1 MAAAGAEPPDDWRLA
16 TSGAFAD
23 PWGMASVRA
32 WIFFAGLVAWPG
44 ATRAAEF
51 SLPPVSGELSGDYTP
66 LNLPGAP
73 TLHWQLGVALDK
85 GDTRALTLLA
95 EGSGTTLRLA
105 LELTDLASGTWRIE
119 EGKAEIA
126 PWLAAVL
133 PRFGSEFVGA
143 SAAGRV
149 EAKGEGTWQDG
160 QPAGRATI
168 MLRDGRLDDPAHKLS
183 LEGVALDLAI
193 DDLAARRSAPAQT
206 LTWTSGRYDVVPL
219 GAGRIEFALAGDE
232 VRVTAATLSAFGGEL
247 QLGEFVISLARP
259 EFAVTARATA
269 LDVQQLLPLLPPVL
283 AEAHGRLDGFLTL
296 KRDASGIQIGAGRL
310 ALRQGE
316 AADLRL
322 APRPGLLSASLPPTV
337 LKYYPG
343 LGQIETGQI
352 PLRAELL
359 EIQFTPQGDAD
370 GRTASVHL
378 AGGPVDPKLRAPV
391 DLVVNVRGPLESL
404 VKLGTNSRLHFGGAR

>member
-1 MAAAGAEPPDDWRLA
+1 
-16 TSGAFAD
+16 
-23 PWGMASVRA
+23 
-32 WIFFAGLVAWPG
+32 
-44 ATRAAEF
+44 
-51 SLPPVSGELSGDYTP
+51 VSGELSGDYTP

-73 TLHWQLGVALDK
+73 TLHWKLGLAPDTR
-85 GDTRALTLLA
+85 DTRALTLDV
-95 EGSGTTLRLA
+95 EGTGTVLHLTLK
-105 LELTDLASGTWRIE
+105 LTDLESGTWRIE
-119 EGKAEIA
+119 DGKVDIA

-133 PRFGSEFVGA
+133 ARLGDEFAGA
-143 SAAGRV
+143 SAAGRLAV
-149 EAKGEGTWQDG
+149 TGEGTWREG
-160 QPAGRATI
+160 LPAGRATI
-168 MLRDGRLDDPAHKLS
+168 VLRDGRLDDPAHKLS
-183 LEGVALDLAI
+183 LEGMALDLTI

-219 GAGRIEFALAGDE
+219 GPGRIEFALAGDA
-232 VRVTAATLSAFGGEL
+232 VRVTAAVLSAFGGEL
-247 QLGEFVISLARP
+247 RLGEFTISLTRP

-283 AEAHGRLDGFLTL
+283 AEAHGRLDGSLTL

-310 ALRQGE
+310 ALRRGE

-359 EIQFTPQGDAD
+359 EIEFTPQGDAE

-378 AGGPVDPKLRAPV
+378 AGGPVDPKLHAPV

-404 VKLGTNSRLHFGGAR
+404 VKLGTNSRLHFGGAH